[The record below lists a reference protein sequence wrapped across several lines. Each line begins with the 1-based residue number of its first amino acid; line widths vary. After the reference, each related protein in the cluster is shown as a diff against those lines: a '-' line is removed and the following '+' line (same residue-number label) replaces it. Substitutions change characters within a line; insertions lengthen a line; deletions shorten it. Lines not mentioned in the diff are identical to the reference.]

1 MKTREEGG
9 TMEGILSYESMT
21 KLAYAGAQTI
31 EYPLGPPVVSG
42 TTVTV
47 DIALNQP
54 TRITSMIMD
63 LTLQRFIIDR
73 IFTSAG
79 GITGGA
85 VVYDE
90 VAANE
95 LYLDRDVHR
104 VGAGDEFP
112 LVTGVRR
119 APKVA
124 EPEKWGGKFFMT
136 KEARKRN
143 DVSQFTMRTRQL
155 GNTVVRK
162 LNQRAIAI
170 LDASITASGQTV
182 VGNNWGAVITAGGSA
197 SNASAYP
204 AFDFMNIQTLADN
217 QELGVVIDLWLLNPT
232 NWLRLGTIYGA
243 GLNDVLASA
252 GISVFVSPRVPV
264 GIAYAIAS
272 GMLGEFRVEFPL
284 ATETADEGAP
294 TLRQRTWVQTSVSPA
309 MYVTNPFSVFKVTGL
324 GT

>member
-1 MKTREEGG
+1 
-9 TMEGILSYESMT
+9 MEGTIASYESRSAM
-21 KLAYAGAQTI
+21 AFAGSQAV

-73 IFTSAG
+73 VFTSAG

-85 VVYDE
+85 VVYDQ

-104 VGAGDEFP
+104 VAPGEEFP

-119 APKVA
+119 APAVA
-124 EPEKWGGKFFMT
+124 TPEKWGGKFFMT
-136 KEARKRN
+136 REARKRN

-155 GNTVVRK
+155 GNTITRK
-162 LNQRAIAI
+162 LNQRSIEI
-170 LDASITASGQTV
+170 LEASITASGQTV
-182 VGNNWGAVITAGGSA
+182 VGNNWGNVVTAGASA
-197 SNASAYP
+197 SNSSVYP
-204 AFDFMNIQTLADN
+204 AYDFMNIQTQADN

-232 NWLRLGTIYGA
+232 NWLRLGTIYGPY
-243 GLNDVLASA
+243 LTDVLTNA
-252 GISVFVSPRVPV
+252 GITVYVSPRVPV
-264 GIAYAIAS
+264 GTAYAIAS
-272 GMLGEFRVEFPL
+272 GMVGEFRVEFPL
-284 ATETADEGAP
+284 MTETADEGAP
-294 TLRQRTWVQTSVSPA
+294 TLRQRTWVQTSVAPV